1 MAASHFCLLRSGWP
15 SKLYSS
21 IQAKLDDE
29 TSNICVVEIQIGT
42 SPYHTSQFKQLNF
55 IVMRHFTDEENGIMR
70 NPSFITSSLP
80 RQSKHKLKAGPT
92 AAVIGGDNYI
102 HIGETILNHI
112 PVVAFES

>member
-1 MAASHFCLLRSGWP
+1 
-15 SKLYSS
+15 
-21 IQAKLDDE
+21 
-29 TSNICVVEIQIGT
+29 
-42 SPYHTSQFKQLNF
+42 
-55 IVMRHFTDEENGIMR
+55 MR

-112 PVVAFES
+112 PVVATAFES